1 MSDMQVFTIINS
13 FAYIGFGLTDSFFK
27 SVVAGCKGGD
37 GGRKRTSRTMKVAT
51 LYFLLFEQADTTV
64 VVLCRRISDRPSPV
78 RRNDSGLPAHER
90 RVSFPPGP

>member
-51 LYFLLFEQADTTV
+51 LYFCCSNRLTLPLLYNTSHIV
-64 VVLCRRISDRPSPV
+64 
-78 RRNDSGLPAHER
+78 
-90 RVSFPPGP
+90 PPDK

>member
-64 VVLCRRISDRPSPV
+64 VVQYI
-78 RRNDSGLPAHER
+78 AHCAA
-90 RVSFPPGP
+90 G